1 VLLNYII
8 IGIIFLIMSTD
19 VAAFFDNPTRAS
31 LNYLVLMLLKSSP
44 KHGYMLMQDI
54 ERHTEGGWKPSHS
67 AIYKLL
73 NSLEEEGYIS
83 SWEEKDGERGR
94 RVYKISES
102 GEKLIEASE
111 KEFEFYMNAFI
122 SSLLEAKEDIK
133 QEHITTL
140 LTDKGKEVTKYFD
153 PERRYKVLIRLK
165 AFVDAEAI
173 RINQELEALKNSA
186 K

>member
-1 VLLNYII
+1 MLLNYII
-8 IGIIFLIMSTD
+8 TENIFLFMSTD
-19 VAAFFDNPTRAS
+19 VAAFFDNPTKAS

-73 NSLEEEGYIS
+73 NNLEEAGYIS

-102 GEKLIEASE
+102 GERLIDASE

-133 QEHITTL
+133 QEHITVL
-140 LTDKGKEVTKYFD
+140 LTDKGKEVMKYFD
-153 PERRYKVLIRLK
+153 PDRRYRVLSRLK
-165 AFVDAEAI
+165 VFVESEAV
-173 RINQELEALKNSA
+173 RINGELDALKNDA
-186 K
+186 R

>member
-1 VLLNYII
+1 
-8 IGIIFLIMSTD
+8 MTD
-19 VAAFFDNPTRAS
+19 GTAAFFDNPAKAS
-31 LNYLVLMLLKSSP
+31 LNYLILMLLKSAP

-73 NSLEEEGYIS
+73 NSMEEAGYIT

-94 RVYKISES
+94 RVYKITQG
-102 GEKLIEASE
+102 GEALIEASE
-111 KEFEFYMNAFI
+111 KQFEFYMNAFI

-133 QEHITTL
+133 QDHITTL
-140 LTDKGKEVTKYFD
+140 LTPKGQEVIRCFD
-153 PERRYKVLIRLK
+153 PERRLRVLTRLK
-165 AFVDAEAI
+165 AFVDNESI
-173 RINQELEALKNSA
+173 RINGELEALKGEA

>member
-1 VLLNYII
+1 
-8 IGIIFLIMSTD
+8 MSSDTS
-19 VAAFFDNPTRAS
+19 AFFENPTRAS

-73 NSLEEEGYIS
+73 NGFEEAGYIT

-94 RVYKISES
+94 RVYKITES
-102 GEKLIEASE
+102 GEKLIDASE
-111 KEFEFYMNAFI
+111 REFEFYMNAFI

-133 QEHITTL
+133 QDHITTL
-140 LTDKGKEVTKYFD
+140 LTEKGKDITKCFE
-153 PERRYKVLIRLK
+153 PRRRYRVLARLK
-165 AFVDAEAI
+165 AFVDSEAV
-173 RINQELEALKNSA
+173 RIDRELEALKEYAN
-186 K
+186 